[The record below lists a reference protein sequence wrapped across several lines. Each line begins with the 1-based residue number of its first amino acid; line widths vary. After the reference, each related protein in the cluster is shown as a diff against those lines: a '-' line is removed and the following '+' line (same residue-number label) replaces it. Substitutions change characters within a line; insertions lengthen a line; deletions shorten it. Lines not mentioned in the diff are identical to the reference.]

1 MRRDEDKGCEAMLIR
16 RQGDQTRLGKE
27 RPMNKRT
34 AATAWTTLAL
44 ALVAL
49 RFGPGVARAQEI
61 GPGVAIAQEAGTV
74 VIDGLNGPMGVLV
87 TPDGSVWAVDT
98 GVGGDVEMELPL
110 FGTGEQSSWRFG
122 ETARIVRMAPD
133 GSQTDVARLPSIAYP
148 KDPTYN
154 SGGAGLAMIDDQVGD
169 TERPRGMAALVRID
183 DGRGI
188 EVANTWD
195 SEREHNPDGYDVAT
209 NPFGLAVGPDGNLW
223 VADAAAND
231 LLKIDPA
238 TGRTEVVAVFDG
250 IPSPIPNAVRGGALE
265 SEPVPT
271 GVTFDHDG
279 NLYVSL
285 LPGVPFLPGS
295 AKVVKITPDGAVT
308 DYATGLTMLTDLQT
322 GPDGH
327 LYAVSLAEFTE
338 KGPTPASGEIVRVLE
353 GDASEVVL
361 SGLSFPTAIDFNSA
375 GDAYVSVNG
384 LGEPGTGQVVLYQGL
399 AVRSDPGH

>member
-1 MRRDEDKGCEAMLIR
+1 
-16 RQGDQTRLGKE
+16 
-27 RPMNKRT
+27 
-34 AATAWTTLAL
+34 
-44 ALVAL
+44 
-49 RFGPGVARAQEI
+49 
-61 GPGVAIAQEAGTV
+61 
-74 VIDGLNGPMGVLV
+74 
-87 TPDGSVWAVDT
+87 
-98 GVGGDVEMELPL
+98 
-110 FGTGEQSSWRFG
+110 
-122 ETARIVRMAPD
+122 
-133 GSQTDVARLPSIAYP
+133 
-148 KDPTYN
+148 
-154 SGGAGLAMIDDQVGD
+154 MIDDQLYTTTGQWWSVGD

-338 KGPTPASGEIVRVLE
+338 KGPTPASGEIVRGRVERPELPHSHRLQLRWRCLRE
-353 GDASEVVL
+353 RKRPGRTWH
-361 SGLSFPTAIDFNSA
+361 GA
-375 GDAYVSVNG
+375 GCAV
-384 LGEPGTGQVVLYQGL
+384 PGTGSQVRPRTLKRYVGQLQHVPPP
-399 AVRSDPGH
+399 APIEAS

>member
-1 MRRDEDKGCEAMLIR
+1 
-16 RQGDQTRLGKE
+16 
-27 RPMNKRT
+27 MNKK
-34 AATAWTTLAL
+34 AVATAWTTFAL

-49 RFGPGVARAQEI
+49 QFGPGVARAQE
-61 GPGVAIAQEAGTV
+61 AGTI

-98 GVGGDVEMELPL
+98 GIGGDVEMELPL
-110 FGTGEQSSWRFG
+110 FGTGEPSYWRLG

-133 GSQTDVARLPSIAYP
+133 GSQTDVATLPSIAYP
-148 KDPTYN
+148 ADPTYS
-154 SGGAGLAMIDDQVGD
+154 SGGAGLAMIDGRLYTTTGQWWSVGD
-169 TERPRGMAALVRID
+169 TERPIGMAALIRID

-195 SEREHNPDGYDVAT
+195 LEREYNPDGYEVTT
-209 NPFGLAVGPDGNLW
+209 NPFGLAAGPDGNLW

-231 LLKIDPA
+231 LLKIDPT
-238 TGRTEVVAVFDG
+238 TGRTEVVAVFEG
-250 IPSPIPNAVRGGALE
+250 IPSPIPNAIREGALE
-265 SEPVPT
+265 SDPVPT

-295 AKVVKITPDGAVT
+295 AKVVRVTPDGAVT

-327 LYAVSLAEFTE
+327 LYAVTLAEFTD

-375 GDAYVSVNG
+375 GDAYVTING
-384 LGEPGTGQVVLYQGL
+384 LGEPGTGQVVMYKGL
-399 AVRSDPGH
+399 AASSGPEH